1 MGSVFGGGGG
11 GGGTAPDTTTQFIR
25 EAPGIEER
33 KLELM
38 DLARQ
43 TAQTPINIPDI
54 QVQQLSPLEQAAI
67 TQAGVTG
74 IGAPTLQSGI
84 GAIQGAQTAAGQGA
98 TLANQYGAGAVQ
110 AAGLTPSSSQF
121 QQFLNPNQQYV
132 IDAINRQM
140 QQQQNQIASQAIGSG
155 AFGGGREGVQRAELG
170 ALGLEK
176 VGLAQQQAYN
186 QAMQAFQ
193 NQQQLAAQT
202 GLQAGQLGISG
213 GQLQAQTGLSAGSQL
228 GQLGQVQ
235 QNMAG
240 TDIQRQIAAGGLQR
254 QIAQA
259 QLDASR
265 QTQLQRSAEPL
276 QRLEFLSNIYAA
288 GPKSTSGIT
297 AATTPQSSP
306 LAQSLGAGLA
316 AYNAYGLNQA
326 TSNSAGNTALS
337 YAPKTFNKG
346 GIVDL
351 AKVKKFNKGAMVS
364 TEDDESTKLLTDQET
379 GSVPYLSPQ
388 MRSFMMLNPIAS
400 KLLQTRKMPG
410 ESGASSAARGIGEGL
425 EKTQDAA
432 LSIAKYDAAVEAAK
446 AKGKKTTGVATSILN
461 GKQLGSILKQRDE
474 NGDIIPV
481 GNDEDQFQVEIGP
494 EGIKV
499 GTKVYDSTQAVNE
512 LNKAYEKLDLRQ
524 IDSAVTQLENTLSS
538 IVGNNPTTDLPGVGP
553 LAGYAPDFMTSAR
566 GLNLRADLATASN
579 ILLRARSGAAVTDPE
594 MRRFLEEMQ
603 GGKTAFNEGVL
614 VRNISRL
621 RQIIENDK
629 QQLINQYS
637 NTKGMDKFLRD
648 NAITLRETPKNLE
661 NFVRQQTE
669 DYKYTSGVQGRV
681 PVNINGKDLYQIG
694 DNYFTYDPKT
704 SSYKWT
710 NMKEFLKQ
718 KNKKGK

>member
-1 MGSVFGGGGG
+1 
-11 GGGTAPDTTTQFIR
+11 
-25 EAPGIEER
+25 
-33 KLELM
+33 
-38 DLARQ
+38 
-43 TAQTPINIPDI
+43 
-54 QVQQLSPLEQAAI
+54 
-67 TQAGVTG
+67 
-74 IGAPTLQSGI
+74 
-84 GAIQGAQTAAGQGA
+84 
-98 TLANQYGAGAVQ
+98 
-110 AAGLTPSSSQF
+110 
-121 QQFLNPNQQYV
+121 
-132 IDAINRQM
+132 M

-326 TSNSAGNTALS
+326 TSNPAGNTALN

-364 TEDDESTKLLTDQET
+364 TEEEDQD
-379 GSVPYLSPQ
+379 YISPQ
-388 MRSFMMLNPIAS
+388 MRSYLMTNPLAAS
-400 KLLQTRKMPG
+400 LLQTRSMPG
-410 ESGASSAARGIGEGL
+410 ESEASATARGFGKGL
-425 EKTQDAA
+425 EGQQAAA
-432 LSIAKYDAAVEAAK
+432 LDITKLDAAVTKAK
-446 AKGKKTTGVATSILN
+446 AKTEKGSRLLAEEDWRKIPALSSLPPGSIVQQKSDGTYTVQRTPKGEVDAKLAVDSARQQIRKIENLYYSAGKPTGFLESKIKKVGAIMGIANKDVLALD
-461 GKQLGSILKQRDE
+461 KQLGLFNADFLKAMRGVQVSGIEQEKFDEILPNINDDE
-474 NGDIIPV
+474 YV
-481 GNDEDQFQVEIGP
+481 FEA
-494 EGIKV
+494 KV
-499 GTKVYDSTQAVNE
+499 AAVKELLEVRNALLSGTVSRKDFSEAIDKVY
-512 LNKAYEKLDLRQ
+512 
-524 IDSAVTQLENTLSS
+524 
-538 IVGNNPTTDLPGVGP
+538 GNVKSN
-553 LAGYAPDFMTSAR
+553 
-566 GLNLRADLATASN
+566 AS
-579 ILLRARSGAAVTDPE
+579 
-594 MRRFLEEMQ
+594 
-603 GGKTAFNEGVL
+603 
-614 VRNISRL
+614 
-621 RQIIENDK
+621 
-629 QQLINQYS
+629 
-637 NTKGMDKFLRD
+637 
-648 NAITLRETPKNLE
+648 
-661 NFVRQQTE
+661 
-669 DYKYTSGVQGRV
+669 TSGSKKYNQEEDGSIT
-681 PVNINGKDLYQIG
+681 INAGG
-694 DNYFTYDPKT
+694 
-704 SSYKWT
+704 
-710 NMKEFLKQ
+710 
-718 KNKKGK
+718 

>member
-11 GGGTAPDTTTQFIR
+11 GGSGAPAPDTTTQFIR

-43 TAQTPINIPDI
+43 TAQTPISIPDI

-74 IGAPTLQSGI
+74 VGSQAVGQAITGTQASMGAPNI
-84 GAIQGAQTAAGQGA
+84 
-98 TLANQYGAGAVQ
+98 
-110 AAGLTPSSSQF
+110 SQF
-121 QQFLNPNQQYV
+121 YNPYQSYV
-132 IDAINRQM
+132 LDEINRQAQM
-140 QQQQNQIASQAIGSG
+140 KQQGIADQAILSG
-155 AFGGGREGVQRAELG
+155 AFGGGREGVQRAELQRG
-170 ALGLEK
+170 TLDVLGRAQQTGFNTALQA
-176 VGLAQQQAYN
+176 AQQQ
-186 QAMQAFQ
+186 QAAERAG
-193 NQQQLAAQT
+193 AAQ
-202 GLQAGQLGISG
+202 LGN
-213 GQLQAQTGLSAGSQL
+213 L
-228 GQLGQVQ
+228 GQIQ
-235 QNMAG
+235 QTMAG
-240 TDIQRQIAAGGLQR
+240 TDIQRQLAAGGLQR

-259 QLDASR
+259 QLDATR

-326 TSNSAGNTALS
+326 TSNPAGNTALS
-337 YAPKTFNKG
+337 YAPKGFNKG

-446 AKGKKTTGVATSILN
+446 QKGKGRSPITSTKGRVLRSKLAAFQNIV
-461 GKQLGSILKQRDE
+461 LKE
-474 NGDIIPV
+474 
-481 GNDEDQFQVEIGP
+481 
-494 EGIKV
+494 
-499 GTKVYDSTQAVNE
+499 
-512 LNKAYEKLDLRQ
+512 
-524 IDSAVTQLENTLSS
+524 
-538 IVGNNPTTDLPGVGP
+538 
-553 LAGYAPDFMTSAR
+553 
-566 GLNLRADLATASN
+566 
-579 ILLRARSGAAVTDPE
+579 RSGAAVTESELNRIVNE
-594 MRRFLEEMQ
+594 MAGGEVTKDEKALLSALASARNALEQEKLEVINSFKGQKALNKYLTEEGISLYESPTFIQGAAKSSGTYAPIEGRSILDVDGKKVTFIGGVRFI
-603 GGKTAFNEGVL
+603 F
-614 VRNISRL
+614 
-621 RQIIENDK
+621 
-629 QQLINQYS
+629 
-637 NTKGMDKFLRD
+637 
-648 NAITLRETPKNLE
+648 
-661 NFVRQQTE
+661 
-669 DYKYTSGVQGRV
+669 
-681 PVNINGKDLYQIG
+681 
-694 DNYFTYDPKT
+694 DPKRGKVL
-704 SSYKWT
+704 SC
-710 NMKEFLKQ
+710 
-718 KNKKGK
+718 KG

>member
-1 MGSVFGGGGG
+1 MGSVFGGGGGG

-74 IGAPTLQSGI
+74 VGSQAVGQAITGTQASMGAPNI
-84 GAIQGAQTAAGQGA
+84 
-98 TLANQYGAGAVQ
+98 
-110 AAGLTPSSSQF
+110 SQF
-121 QQFLNPNQQYV
+121 YNPYQSYV
-132 IDAINRQM
+132 LDEINRQAQM
-140 QQQQNQIASQAIGSG
+140 KQQGIADQAILSG
-155 AFGGGREGVQRAELG
+155 AFGGGREGIQRAELQRG
-170 ALGLEK
+170 TLDVLGRAQQTGFNTALQA
-176 VGLAQQQAYN
+176 AQQQ
-186 QAMQAFQ
+186 QAAERAG
-193 NQQQLAAQT
+193 AAQ
-202 GLQAGQLGISG
+202 LGN
-213 GQLQAQTGLSAGSQL
+213 L
-228 GQLGQVQ
+228 GQIQ
-235 QNMAG
+235 QTMAG
-240 TDIQRQIAAGGLQR
+240 TDIQRQLAAGGLQR

-326 TSNSAGNTALS
+326 TSNAAGNTALS
-337 YAPKTFNKG
+337 YAPKGFNKG

-364 TEDDESTKLLTDQET
+364 TENDESTKLLTDQET

-446 AKGKKTTGVATSILN
+446 QKGKKTTGVANSILS
-461 GKQLGSILKQRDE
+461 GLQLGKLLGQKDE

-481 GNDEDQFQVEIGP
+481 GNDEDQFQVEFGP

-499 GTKVYDSTQAVNE
+499 GTQVYDSTKAYNE
-512 LNKAYEKLDLRQ
+512 LNKAYEKLELRQ
-524 IDSAVTQLENTLSS
+524 IDSAVTQLENTLSNM
-538 IVGNNPTTDLPGVGP
+538 VGNNPTTDLPGVGP
-553 LAGYAPDFMTSAR
+553 LAGRAPDFMTSSR
-566 GLNLRADLATASN
+566 GLTLRSDLATAAN

-594 MRRFLEEMQ
+594 MVRFLEEMS

-614 VRNISRL
+614 VRNIARL

-637 NTKGMDKFLRD
+637 NTKGMSKFLRD

-669 DYKYTSGVQGRV
+669 DFKYTSGVQGRT